1 MLFRRSVL
9 IALGSAVL
17 ITACGSSG
25 TGPHASPTTAPGSSG
40 STTSSSVPVNYHPKI
55 DPANFSNKITN
66 PYFPLKPGSQFLFDG
81 IRDGKPQHTEVTVSK
96 ETKMIMGIAT
106 VVVRDVVTNNGA
118 LEEKTTDWYAQSKNG
133 DVWYFGEATAEYL
146 NGQVSNTQGSW
157 EAGVDNAQ
165 PGIIMKANPKLGMH
179 YRQEFRAGVAEDVA
193 RVTTTGTTYQ
203 AGGTTYRNVV
213 ITTDRNPLNPD
224 KLDQKYFAPG
234 VGLIYTKKVS
244 AGHTETS
251 TLTKVVR

>member
-1 MLFRRSVL
+1 MFSKRSVL

-17 ITACGSSG
+17 IGACGSSG
-25 TGPHASPTTAPGSSG
+25 GKTPASPTTAASGGG
-40 STTSSSVPVNYHPKI
+40 STTSSSVPANYHPKI
-55 DPANFSNKITN
+55 DPAGFSNQITN
-66 PYFPLKPGSQFLFDG
+66 PYFPLKPGSQFIFDG
-81 IRDGKPQHTEVTVSK
+81 IRDGKPQHTEVTVAK

-118 LEEKTTDWYAQSKNG
+118 LEEKTTDWYAQAKNG

-165 PGIIMKANPKLGMH
+165 PGIIMKANPAIGIF
-179 YRQEFRAGVAEDVA
+179 YRQEFRPGVAEDVA
-193 RVTTTGTTYQ
+193 RVTTTGTQYK
-203 AGGTTYRNVV
+203 AGATLYKNVV

-234 VGLIYTKKVS
+234 VGLIYTKKIS
-244 AGHTETS
+244 AGHSETS